1 MMRSFAIAGLQLNLE
16 TADNIDLISRKIDS
30 VMRRFPWV
38 QMVIIG
44 ELAGFGPRPS
54 TAETMPG
61 PTENHFGSIA
71 KKHKIWL
78 LPGSLYE
85 QSDGKVYNTT
95 PVLNPEGEVVTRHR
109 KLYPF
114 LPYEQGIEYGEQIT
128 VFDIPDVGRFG
139 VSICYDMW
147 FPETTRAMVSAGAE
161 VILHP
166 TMTNTSDREVETVI
180 ARASAVQNQCYFVDI
195 NSVGEIGYGRSSVI
209 GPQGEVIYQAGCGE
223 EIVTAELDLEQVR
236 RVRERGIMGLGQT
249 LKSFRDAPIKYV
261 VYENGLHGREGLSK
275 LGTLEVP
282 GRI

>member
-1 MMRSFAIAGLQLNLE
+1 MRSFAIAGLQLNLE

-71 KKHKIWL
+71 KKHNIWL

-85 QSDGKVYNTT
+85 QSGGKVYNTT
-95 PVLNPEGEVVTRHR
+95 PVLNPDGEVVTRHR

-275 LGTLEVP
+275 LGNLEVP